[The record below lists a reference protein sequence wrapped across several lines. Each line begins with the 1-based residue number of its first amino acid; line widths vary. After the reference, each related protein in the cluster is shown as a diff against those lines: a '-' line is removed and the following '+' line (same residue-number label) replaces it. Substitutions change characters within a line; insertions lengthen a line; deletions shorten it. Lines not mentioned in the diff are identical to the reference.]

1 MNTAREP
8 STRASGM
15 ALWRA
20 RQPPPSRSPALRHS
34 ASFRRFARLAL
45 ADARGNRLERRADR
59 IGQRRQCRRG

>member
-1 MNTAREP
+1 M
-8 STRASGM
+8 
-15 ALWRA
+15 
-20 RQPPPSRSPALRHS
+20 RHS